1 MTTSRPGAPGT
12 TRTAGISGG
21 SQASDGGGRPG
32 GARMP
37 DAGPGATAARSWIT
51 WLPLLTLLILLGVAG
66 LRGVVSQPR
75 WDGPLH
81 REGVAIGVALEVVLG
96 TLLVITLRRRSA
108 SENGKALN
116 PAAVNAT
123 AVKLR
128 GVLIVVLSA
137 GMIAAAVTVLVGLHL
152 HLFGGLA
159 QRSRAPG
166 QPVPTPKFRLPSASP
181 GHSSTIHIPVAALLY
196 TLLVVVLL
204 TGVVISIWLARRFRS
219 PGGAPA
225 DGFIAEDSADLR
237 EAVES
242 GRSALQTVDDARA
255 AIIACYL
262 AMENRLAEGGTARA
276 VADTPDELLARATRS
291 GLVRGT
297 AAARLTALFYEA
309 RFSSHPLGRAQRD
322 AAERALDELAAGL
335 AQTPPAQAGAGQAG
349 AAQAG
354 TAAQAGAPQGGAG
367 P

>member
-1 MTTSRPGAPGT
+1 MRGG
-12 TRTAGISGG
+12 GSGG
-21 SQASDGGGRPG
+21 I
-32 GARMP
+32 
-37 DAGPGATAARSWIT
+37 AARPWIA
-51 WLPLLTLLILLGVAG
+51 WLPLLTLLILLGLAG
-66 LRGVVSQPR
+66 LRGAVSQPR
-75 WDGPLH
+75 WNGPLH
-81 REGVAIGVALEVVLG
+81 RDGVAIGAALEVVLG
-96 TLLVITLRRRSA
+96 TLLVITLRRRAA
-108 SENGKALN
+108 SGNGRALY
-116 PAAVNAT
+116 PVAVNAT

-128 GVLIVVLSA
+128 GVLIAVLGA
-137 GMIAAAVTVLVGLHL
+137 GMVAVAVTVLVGLHL
-152 HLFGGLA
+152 HVFGGLA
-159 QRSRAPG
+159 RKSQAQG

-181 GHSSTIHIPVAALLY
+181 GHSSTIHIPLAALLY

-204 TGVVISIWLARRFRS
+204 AGVVISIWVARRFRA
-219 PGGAPA
+219 PGGVPA

-262 AMENRLAEGGTARA
+262 AMENRLAERGTARA

-322 AAERALDELAAGL
+322 AAERALDELAAAL
-335 AQTPPAQAGAGQAG
+335 AEKPPAQPVTAQPGT
-349 AAQAG
+349 AQAG
-354 TAAQAGAPQGGAG
+354 TAQAGPAQGGTAQAGTAQGGAG